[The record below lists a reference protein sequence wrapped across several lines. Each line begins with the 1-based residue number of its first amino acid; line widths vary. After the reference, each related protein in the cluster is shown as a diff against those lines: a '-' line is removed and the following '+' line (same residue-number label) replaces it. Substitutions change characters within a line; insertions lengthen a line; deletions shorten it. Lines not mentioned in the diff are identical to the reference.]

1 MEFRH
6 EYKYYINYG
15 DYIVLR
21 QRLRAVLQSD
31 PHADENG
38 EYHIRSLYFDNYSDK
53 ALREKLDGVNIRE
66 KFRIRYYNHDLNV
79 ILLEKKSKINGLCN
93 KQSVNITKEQ
103 AQKIIHSEIEWM
115 GKSKEHLLV
124 ELYAKMCYEQL
135 RPKVIVDYTR
145 EPFIFPAGNVRITL
159 DRDIRT
165 GLSDVDALNP
175 DVITIPAGD
184 AKILLEVKY
193 DAFLPTVVRDILQL
207 NDRRANAFS
216 KYASCRMYG

>member
-31 PHADENG
+31 SHADENG

-79 ILLEKKSKINGLCN
+79 NLLEKKSKINGLCN

-103 AQKIIHSEIEWM
+103 AQK
-115 GKSKEHLLV
+115 
-124 ELYAKMCYEQL
+124 
-135 RPKVIVDYTR
+135 
-145 EPFIFPAGNVRITL
+145 
-159 DRDIRT
+159 
-165 GLSDVDALNP
+165 
-175 DVITIPAGD
+175 
-184 AKILLEVKY
+184 
-193 DAFLPTVVRDILQL
+193 
-207 NDRRANAFS
+207 
-216 KYASCRMYG
+216 

>member
-1 MEFRH
+1 MGFRH

-21 QRLRAVLQSD
+21 QRLKAVLQSD
-31 PHADENG
+31 PYADENG

-53 ALREKLDGVNIRE
+53 VLREKLDGVSIRE

-79 ILLEKKSKINGLCN
+79 ISLEKKSKVNGLCK
-93 KQSVNITKEQ
+93 KQAVRITKEQ
-103 AQKIIHSEIEWM
+103 AQEIINGEIEWM
-115 GKSKEHLLV
+115 EKSKNNLLV
-124 ELYAKMCYEQL
+124 ELYAKMHYEQL
-135 RPKVIVDYTR
+135 RPKVIVDYIR

-165 GLSDVDALNP
+165 GLWDIDALSP

-184 AKILLEVKY
+184 VKILLEVKY
-193 DAFLPTVVRDILQL
+193 DAFLPSIVRDIIQL
-207 NDRRANAFS
+207 NGRKVSAFS

>member
-1 MEFRH
+1 MGFRH

-21 QRLRAVLQSD
+21 QRLKAVLQSD

-53 ALREKLDGVNIRE
+53 VLREKLDGVNIRE

-79 ILLEKKSKINGLCN
+79 ISLEKKSKVNGLCK
-93 KQSVNITKEQ
+93 KQAVRITKEQ
-103 AQKIIHSEIEWM
+103 AQEIINGEIEWM
-115 GKSKEHLLV
+115 EKSKNNLLV
-124 ELYAKMCYEQL
+124 ELYAKMHYEQL
-135 RPKVIVDYTR
+135 RPKVIVDYIR

-165 GLSDVDALNP
+165 GLWDIDALSP

-184 AKILLEVKY
+184 VKILLEVKY
-193 DAFLPTVVRDILQL
+193 DAFLPSVVRDIIQL
-207 NDRRANAFS
+207 NSRKASAFS